1 MLIAMTGG
9 HHSSAL
15 PLIDY
20 IFSCDSKAKII
31 WFGHKHSA
39 KGDKNPTLEYLQI
52 TEKNIPFID
61 LPAGKFYRNYDPV
74 RLAKIPW
81 GFVVAFY
88 QLLKY
93 KPDVIF
99 SFGGYLAVPVVI
111 SGWILGIPSVTHEQ
125 TVVTGYANRLIGKFA
140 RKILVSHQESLKF
153 FPVSKTMYSG
163 LPLRKDL
170 FEVQSHSFVFDNDLP
185 VLYIT
190 AGKTGSH
197 IINEAIQK
205 CLEKLL
211 IKFNII
217 HQCGD
222 HSLYQDYDK
231 LNSQY
236 RDILVKNPSNSLGKY
251 YLRKFILDD
260 EIGEVFALADVL
272 LSRSG
277 AHTVKEIETFQKPAV
292 LVPIPWVSHNEQY
305 LNARVLEKL
314 GLGIIIP
321 ENELNCPRII
331 SSLEQVLKL
340 NSDKAKPLNFKPDFS
355 LNPVEIMYQTLC
367 ETAKGNFDHEK

>member
-20 IFSCDSKAKII
+20 ISSHDPKAKVI

-39 KGDKNPTLEYLQI
+39 KGDKNLTLEYLQI
-52 TEKNIPFID
+52 TEKKIPFID
-61 LPAGKFYRNYDPV
+61 LPAGKFYRTYDPV
-74 RLAKIPW
+74 RLAKVPW

-93 KPDVIF
+93 KPDIIF

-125 TVVTGYANRLIGKFA
+125 TVVTGYANKLIAKFA
-140 RKILVSHQESLKF
+140 KKILVSHKESFKF
-153 FPVSKTMYSG
+153 FPASKTVYSG

-170 FEVQSHSFVFDNDLP
+170 FEVKSHSFVFENESP

-197 IINEAIQK
+197 IINEAILK
-205 CLEKLL
+205 CLGNLL
-211 IKFNII
+211 AEFNII

-236 RDILVKNPSNSLGKY
+236 QNILAKNSLTSLGKY
-251 YLRKFILDD
+251 YLRKFILDN
-260 EIGEVFALADVL
+260 EIGEVFSLADVL

-305 LNARVLEKL
+305 LNAQILEKS

-321 ENELNCPRII
+321 ESELNCPKII
-331 SSLEQVLKL
+331 SSLEQALKL
-340 NSDKAKPLNFKPDFS
+340 NSYKSKPLNFKPSFS
-355 LNPVEIMYQTLC
+355 LKPVEIMYQVLC
-367 ETAKGNFDHEK
+367 ETAEGKPDHAR